1 MTGFRFCAAYDRSV
15 QPLTH
20 EMITAALDQRGF
32 TYFVDADGDIAGNFQ
47 GNLIYFFRIGRQKE
61 MLQIRALVQHVFG
74 MEDVARLYEFCNGWN
89 HDRLWPKAYVHVSDD
104 GTVTVVG
111 EVLTDCEK
119 GVTAEQ
125 LDQMVICGV
134 ATGCQL
140 ADAVAALRQDRPMS

>member
-1 MTGFRFCAAYDRSV
+1 V

-32 TYFVDADGDIAGNFQ
+32 THFVDADGDIAGNFQ
-47 GNLIYFFRIGRQKE
+47 GNLIYFFRIGDQQE
-61 MLQIRALVQHVFG
+61 MLQIRAMVQHVFG
-74 MEDVARLYEFCNGWN
+74 MDDVARLHEFCNSWN

-104 GTVTVVG
+104 GTVNVIG
-111 EVLTDCEK
+111 EVLADWER

-125 LDQMVICGV
+125 LDQVVICGV

-140 ADAVAALRQDRPMS
+140 ADAVAALREDRPMS